1 MKKTILV
8 TGDSGGLGRA
18 IVEALLESDTEV
30 IVVGG
35 SRSVT
40 KNVEELQERFGD
52 RFFHHFLDLSQPD
65 SVKIFFKELVK
76 EFAPITGLVNNSGF
90 AYDDIITNAK
100 YDDLLAMYQIN
111 VFSPILLTREF
122 LRGTLRHGLPSSIVN
137 ISSVSAHTGYKG
149 LSMYASTKGAMEAFT
164 IGCARE
170 WGERN
175 IRCNCV
181 VPGFMDTNMS
191 AKLTED
197 QKDRIYRRTSMKR
210 ATQESSVAAMVAFL
224 LSDKAMSIT
233 GDRIPVDC
241 GTI

>member
-1 MKKTILV
+1 MNNAILV

-18 IVEALLESDTEV
+18 IVEEILESDANVVV
-30 IVVGG
+30 IGA
-35 SRSVT
+35 SRSIT
-40 KNVEELQERFGD
+40 KNVENLQEWFGERFA
-52 RFFHHFLDLSQPD
+52 HQFLDLSLPD
-65 SVKIFFKELVK
+65 SLKTFFRNIIK
-76 EFAPITGLVNNSGF
+76 EFPPITGLVNNSGF

-100 YDDLLAMYQIN
+100 YDDLLMMYQIN
-111 VFSPILLTREF
+111 VLSPILLTREF

-191 AKLTED
+191 AKLTDE
-197 QKDRIYRRTSMKR
+197 QKDRIYKRTSMKR
-210 ATQESSVAAMVAFL
+210 ATQEKSVAAMVAFL
-224 LSDKAMSIT
+224 LSDKAGSIT
-233 GDRIPVDC
+233 GDRISVDC